1 MAALKQVTVRV
12 GESGYR
18 AEISAGD
25 HTLDADEPAALGGTN
40 EGPTPYDY
48 LAAALGTCRHWSAAC
63 ASSLSRRNTPTLSS
77 R

>member
-25 HTLDADEPAALGGTN
+25 HTLDADERIQAVNFRPAGQ
-40 EGPTPYDY
+40 PWP
-48 LAAALGTCRHWSAAC
+48 
-63 ASSLSRRNTPTLSS
+63 ASSGNPLHRHHRPSAGVLSQPRF
-77 R
+77 